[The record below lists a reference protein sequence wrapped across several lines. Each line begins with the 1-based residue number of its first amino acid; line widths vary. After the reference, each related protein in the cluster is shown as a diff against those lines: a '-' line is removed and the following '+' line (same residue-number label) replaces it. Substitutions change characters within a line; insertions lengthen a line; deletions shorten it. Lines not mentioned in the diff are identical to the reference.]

1 MKQVKRYF
9 LTPENRYK
17 AFLLSEH
24 RNENFNSS
32 DEQDNPSS
40 VNEPNKEMVNLIEP
54 KGGFQKSNENNE
66 ELLPQKSEEESQNQ
80 VGGQTED
87 IPQSPPKIPQPP
99 PGIPVRNRKKR
110 ELPWIS
116 LKP

>member
-9 LTPENRYK
+9 LIPENRYK
-17 AFLLSEH
+17 AFLTSEN
-24 RNENFNSS
+24 RTENLNSS
-32 DEQDNPSS
+32 DEQDNVSS
-40 VNEPNKEMVNLIEP
+40 VNELNKEMVNLNEE
-54 KGGFQKSNENNE
+54 KGGFQKSDESNE
-66 ELLPQKSEEESQNQ
+66 ELPPKESEEEPQNQ

-87 IPQSPPKIPQPP
+87 IPQSPPKTPQPP